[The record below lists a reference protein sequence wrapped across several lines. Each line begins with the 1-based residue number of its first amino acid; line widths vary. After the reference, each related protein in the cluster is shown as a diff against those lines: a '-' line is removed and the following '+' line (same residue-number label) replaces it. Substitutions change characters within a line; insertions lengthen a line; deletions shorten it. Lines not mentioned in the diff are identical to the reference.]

1 MAQTLTATF
10 QTRREAELAVEHIVQ
25 AHDID
30 RTQVIIGP
38 EGARNT
44 AGEERSGAD
53 GGDAELSPEP
63 GGDAALNG
71 PIAVSVQVK
80 DAVQAEAVRDAF
92 EEAGGTPR

>member
-30 RTQVIIGP
+30 RTQVVIGP

-44 AGEERSGAD
+44 AGELPSGAD
-53 GGDAELSPEP
+53 RAAAGPSPEP
-63 GGDAALNG
+63 RDDAALNG
-71 PIAVSVQVK
+71 PIAVSVKVADQGQV
-80 DAVQAEAVRDAF
+80 QAVRDAF
-92 EEAGGTPR
+92 AEAGGTPA